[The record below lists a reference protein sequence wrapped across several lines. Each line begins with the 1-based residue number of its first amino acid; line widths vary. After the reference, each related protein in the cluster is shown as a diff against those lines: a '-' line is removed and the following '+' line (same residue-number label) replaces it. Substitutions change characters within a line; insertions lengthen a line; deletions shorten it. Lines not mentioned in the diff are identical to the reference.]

1 MANGDKRLAEAIAGD
16 MDVLT
21 EEEME
26 LECTKVLESHP
37 EQVGLILIL
46 FVCLFVFCSQLI
58 LCLFFCN

>member
-26 LECTKVLESHP
+26 LECTKVLKCHP
-37 EQVGLILIL
+37 EQVGLILVSL
-46 FVCLFVFCSQLI
+46 VCLF
-58 LCLFFCN
+58 FFFNSHFFFAY

>member
-26 LECTKVLESHP
+26 LECTKVLECHP
-37 EQVGLILIL
+37 EEVGFDSR
-46 FVCLFVFCSQLI
+46 FVCMPVFTLLI
-58 LCLFFCN
+58 CVINEV